1 MAYTTIDDPSV
12 YFQTVLWSGDNSDS
26 RNITND
32 GNSDLQPDWVWI
44 KSRNGSGNGYSHNVH
59 DTSRG
64 VDSNINKSLFP
75 DVTDTEGGGDSVTT
89 SAQLGGVSAMLSD
102 GFTVKEGNTDDAR
115 YVNKSSN
122 TYVAWQWKANGGS
135 TTTNDASATSVGTI
149 DSVYQANT
157 TAGFSIVTHTGTG
170 SAGTI
175 AHGLGAVPKWM
186 LIKRRTSS
194 TENWCNYHASN
205 TSAPATDVFFLN
217 NTEATADT
225 DSVWN
230 DTDPTST
237 VFSVKDGGAV
247 NESGGTYVT
256 YLFAEKQGYS
266 KFGSYT
272 GNANADGPFVYLGFK
287 PAFVIIKNTSAAK
300 DWTMWDTTRY
310 SNNVQNVQLFPNLS
324 NAEDSPSTSTMLDM
338 LSNGFKIRGTNDKIN
353 GSGNTLLYMAFAENP
368 FVSSE
373 GVPVTAR

>member
-1 MAYTTIDDPSV
+1 MAYTTIDDPSQ
-12 YFQTVLWSGDNSDS
+12 YFQTKIYTGNGSSQSLTFDGNSDMQPDWLWTKSRGDNSDPIMRDS
-26 RNITND
+26 
-32 GNSDLQPDWVWI
+32 
-44 KSRNGSGNGYSHNVH
+44 
-59 DTSRG
+59 SRG
-64 VDSNINKSLFP
+64 IANRLLVHA
-75 DVTDTEGGGDSVTT
+75 TDAEGGATGTT
-89 SAQLGGVSAMLSD
+89 SFDSD
-102 GFTVKEGNTDDAR
+102 GFSLDSTGTVNANTQ
-115 YVNKSSN
+115 
-122 TYVAWQWKANGGS
+122 TFVAWGWKANGGT

-186 LIKRRTSS
+186 LIKRRTG
-194 TENWCNYHASN
+194 TAENWCNYHASN

-217 NTEATADT
+217 TNDATADT

-256 YLFAEKQGYS
+256 YLFTPIQGYS

-272 GNANADGPFVYLGFK
+272 GNGDADGPFVYTGFK
-287 PAFVIIKNTSAAK
+287 PAWVMIKNTSASANWHIYDNK
-300 DWTMWDTTRY
+300 RDAINVVETALKANSNGAEFTT
-310 SNNVQNVQLFPNLS
+310 SNK
-324 NAEDSPSTSTMLDM
+324 LDFV
-338 LSNGFKIRGTNDKIN
+338 SNGFKNRAGDQVSTNTS
-353 GSGNTLLYMAFAENP
+353 GSTYVYFAFAEHP

-373 GVPVTAR
+373 GAPVTAR